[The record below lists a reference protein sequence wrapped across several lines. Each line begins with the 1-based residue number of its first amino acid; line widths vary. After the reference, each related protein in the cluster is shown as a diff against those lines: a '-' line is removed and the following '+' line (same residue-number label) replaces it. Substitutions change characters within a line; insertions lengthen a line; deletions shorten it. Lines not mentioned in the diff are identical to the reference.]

1 MPTSPPAVSS
11 ADSLKSLDVRLGDR
25 SYPIAVGRGLLG
37 DAGKFLERQG
47 LKRRHAVI
55 VSQKNIYERYG
66 TPLATGLARSGVKP
80 VEFIVPD
87 ARSSEAAKSYATYLK
102 LIRFLASQ
110 DGEGKSLFVVALG
123 GGVIGDLAGFAAAVY
138 RRGVPFVQIPTTLT
152 AQVDSAIG
160 GKTAIDLPEG
170 KNLLGT
176 IYQPFAV
183 LSDPAVLESLPE
195 RHWSD
200 GFAEVIKY
208 GVIDDPRLFAEL
220 ERLGLDVLRTRPRD
234 LERVIFTCAKIK
246 ARVVEK
252 DELDKKGVRM
262 VLNFGHTAGHG
273 IEAAGGYAGRYTH
286 GEAVAIGMLV
296 ACDIAQSMK
305 VLKDASL
312 TQRLEKTLIKFRLP
326 LYFKGLSID
335 AVMTAIGYDKK
346 SDLGK
351 NRFILPEAV
360 ARMRIVRDV
369 PASVIRA
376 ALDNRRQ

>member
-1 MPTSPPAVSS
+1 M
-11 ADSLKSLDVRLGDR
+11 KSLRVHLGDR
-25 SYPIAVGRGLLG
+25 SYSIWVGRGLLADIG
-37 DAGKFLERQG
+37 PVLERAG
-47 LKRRHAVI
+47 LQRRHAVV
-55 VSQKNIYERYG
+55 VSQRAVADRY
-66 TPLATGLARSGVKP
+66 LQAVSSGLARTGARALP
-80 VEFIVPD
+80 FLVPD
-87 ARSSEAAKSYATYLK
+87 TRSSEAAKSYAVYLK

-138 RRGVPFVQIPTTLT
+138 RRGVPFIQVPTTLT

-160 GKTAIDLPEG
+160 GKTGIDLPEG

-183 LSDPAVLESLPE
+183 LSDPGVLDSLPE

-208 GVIDDPRLFAEL
+208 GMIEDARLFGEL
-220 ERLGLDVLRTRPRD
+220 EKRGLDGLRQRPQEMD
-234 LERVIFTCAKIK
+234 RVIYRCAEIK

-273 IEAAGGYAGRYTH
+273 IEAAGAYAGRYTH

-296 ACDIAQSMK
+296 ACDIAARTG

-326 LYFKGLSID
+326 LYFKGISVE
-335 AVMTAIGYDKK
+335 AVLTAIGYDKK

-351 NRFILPEAV
+351 NRFILPESL
-360 ARMRIVRDV
+360 ARTRIVRDV
-369 PASVIRA
+369 PVSVIRK
-376 ALDNRRQ
+376 ALEGRRR